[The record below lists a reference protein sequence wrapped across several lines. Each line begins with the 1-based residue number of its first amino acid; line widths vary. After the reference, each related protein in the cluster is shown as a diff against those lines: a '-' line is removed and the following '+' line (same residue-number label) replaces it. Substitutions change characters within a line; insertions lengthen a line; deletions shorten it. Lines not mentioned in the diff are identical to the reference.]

1 MTVLFS
7 FVLQEPPKP
16 QFFMGI
22 PPLTFTMFMP
32 RHLQR
37 LPREKQ
43 NYHEKNGFN
52 HSGPSLKKS
61 SISGACHVHPHV
73 PGKMEQPN
81 IWWKFESLGWNHAET
96 LNLHKCLCCL
106 SRTYQLIISG
116 SCMKVDGIYTWNKWQ
131 FQISGMA
138 AWPEDCQPWWLVPF
152 SKTSKMGQWRNP
164 PQHYTWWWAYPDA
177 WHILSKLCDPSW
189 YNPCR
194 TRP

>member
-1 MTVLFS
+1 MFEDAWDMVVHSDMMETFRCEILIHEQFLSDLANCSQSCIKLISVQDANHVYQWKQFQNEHFQTLRAVSFNLWGAPTAVMTVLFS

-37 LPREKQ
+37 LLREKQ

-61 SISGACHVHPHV
+61 SISGACHMLPHV
-73 PGKMEQPN
+73 TGKMEQPN

-96 LNLHKCLCCL
+96 WNL
-106 SRTYQLIISG
+106 
-116 SCMKVDGIYTWNKWQ
+116 
-131 FQISGMA
+131 
-138 AWPEDCQPWWLVPF
+138 E
-152 SKTSKMGQWRNP
+152 
-164 PQHYTWWWAYPDA
+164 
-177 WHILSKLCDPSW
+177 PS
-189 YNPCR
+189 
-194 TRP
+194 